1 VSRDVTL
8 RQLEV
13 NNGAVR
19 NARPLD
25 GNIFNS
31 ITITSRNEITVEFLS
46 HGTGSPWLSSMP
58 KGNWKDSQG
67 AINVYR
73 DKFELNI
80 CVDFT

>member
-1 VSRDVTL
+1 MQKPFFVYL
-8 RQLEV
+8 Y
-13 NNGAVR
+13 NGALKIICFGCCLF
-19 NARPLD
+19 AIP
-25 GNIFNS
+25 
-31 ITITSRNEITVEFLS
+31 ITSRNEITVEFLS

-67 AINVYR
+67 AINVYL